1 MAEEYRVNSFADLA
15 KAFEQSP
22 EKALK
27 AAQDAMNKSLLLISG
42 RLEVYPPSTS
52 ANRPGRWRQVRGPGN
67 RVYLRPMG
75 YYERRKGWWY
85 PVMRKETLGP
95 KPKKS
100 AGAMTARRA
109 RGQYGLAG
117 RGGVYGYK
125 LIRSSQ
131 DLGKH
136 WATPD
141 VKTIEVKDN
150 ALVGTLGNAVT
161 YAPYVQGRKQT
172 KQHARTGWVMV
183 DTALEQAIPD
193 IEAAFA
199 EAVDKLLKEL

>member
-1 MAEEYRVNSFADLA
+1 MAEYQVNSFADLA

-22 EKALK
+22 EKAIR

-42 RLEVYPPSTS
+42 RLEVYPPSTA
-52 ANRPGRWRQVRGPGN
+52 ANRPGRWRQVKNKRS
-67 RVYLRPMG
+67 VSLRPMG

-85 PVMRKETLGP
+85 PVMKKATLG
-95 KPKKS
+95 KNPKKS

-109 RGQYGLAG
+109 RGQYGMAG
-117 RGGVYGYK
+117 TGAVAGYK
-125 LIRSSQ
+125 LIRSSE

-150 ALVGTLGNAVT
+150 ALVGTIGNAVS

-172 KQHARTGWVMV
+172 KQHARTGWATI

-193 IEAAFA
+193 IEAAFR
-199 EAVDKLLKEL
+199 EAVDGLIKEL